1 MKLITNRELC
11 CYHPVTTESIW
22 LLTVIDRRGG
32 MTEIR
37 GIGRSWRLFVDEFVN
52 LPFNL
57 L

>member
-11 CYHPVTTESIW
+11 CYHPVTTESSW

-32 MTEIR
+32 MTGIR
-37 GIGRSWRLFVDEFVN
+37 GIGRSRGLFVDEFVN